1 MPPARARSCSLALTW
16 LAALLSAGA
25 GAGPQ
30 AALGDASELSAP
42 AARVVKWTVSNA
54 DHAGRPFLV
63 VDKRNARVHL
73 LRVDGT
79 LQASAPALLGAA
91 RGDHTV
97 PGIGERPLRLIQPH
111 ERTTPAGRFEGEM
124 GRNLQGEDVLWVDYD
139 AAVSLHRVRA
149 AGPAQRRLQR
159 LASPTSTDN
168 RISFGCINVPAD
180 FFDRVLVPAIGART
194 VIYVLPDTLPLEQ
207 VFPVLRAT
215 GSPAPAAR
223 GKGWWPRRDS
233 PDRRPVPKD
242 RTATRLPARI
252 DAHDSA

>member
-1 MPPARARSCSLALTW
+1 
-16 LAALLSAGA
+16 
-25 GAGPQ
+25 
-30 AALGDASELSAP
+30 
-42 AARVVKWTVSNA
+42 
-54 DHAGRPFLV
+54 
-63 VDKRNARVHL
+63 
-73 LRVDGT
+73 
-79 LQASAPALLGAA
+79 
-91 RGDHTV
+91 
-97 PGIGERPLRLIQPH
+97 
-111 ERTTPAGRFEGEM
+111 M

-242 RTATRLPARI
+242 RIATRLPARI